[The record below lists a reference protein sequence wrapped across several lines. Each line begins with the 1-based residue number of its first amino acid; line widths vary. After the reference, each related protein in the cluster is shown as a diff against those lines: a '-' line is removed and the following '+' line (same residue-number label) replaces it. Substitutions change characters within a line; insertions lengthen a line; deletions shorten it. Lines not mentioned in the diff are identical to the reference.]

1 MPRRK
6 ASIRLWQTGLIVF
19 VVVVAMLV
27 LSGSVSAGLQ
37 TTLADK
43 ASATESRNASA
54 LARRL
59 EPEIPVTADSR
70 ARIAEIILEYRTV
83 YGTGIWVYD
92 RRGRLV
98 ESAYDTAPS
107 DAALARVRD
116 LARADAAPHA
126 ESDLRPGGWTLAGRA
141 MVGPA
146 GEHAGVVVL
155 ASPVAESLRIL
166 DSVRGRIWITFWV
179 SLVIAGVLGFAFSEI
194 IRRRVGAMLVAA
206 DAIAEGDFQLR
217 LPTGLVPDEV
227 QDLALAYNRM
237 AVRLGDAFG
246 AMEESR
252 RQIAAVVESMT
263 EGVVAFDPAGSVRVI
278 NPEAARL
285 LGVDERDAV
294 ARAADELTAEPGVR
308 EVVHAALEGSST
320 ARIVTLGP
328 YTALLNCT
336 TLFREDGEVDGAVLL
351 LSDVTEQR
359 RIEAAQRRFVADASH
374 EMRTP
379 IAAIKGMLEL
389 LADGATD
396 DPAVRDDFIATMQV
410 EADRLGR
417 LVIDLLTL
425 AQLDA
430 GSLKLSPHAEWVT
443 DLLGD
448 VARVMHTLAEQ
459 GGVTLAVEPPADD
472 VQVLV
477 DRDRVIQ
484 VLLSFTDNAIKHSGA
499 GSTVRLRGALAQG
512 RVRLEVADEG
522 PGIEPEERSRLF
534 ERFYRANEPRQGSH
548 PSHGVRGGGTGL
560 GLAIAKEIVEAHGSH
575 IEVTSAPGTGST
587 FSFEVPIA

>member
-37 TTLADK
+37 AALADK
-43 ASATESRNASA
+43 VSTTEARGASA
-54 LARRL
+54 LARRI
-59 EPEIPVTADSR
+59 EPELPVTAESR
-70 ARIAEIILEYRTV
+70 PRIAEIVLEYRTV
-83 YGTGIWVYD
+83 YETGVWVYD

-116 LARADAAPHA
+116 VAQADAAPHA
-126 ESDLRPGGWTLAGRA
+126 ETDLRPGGWALAARA
-141 MVGPA
+141 MSTPA

-155 ASPVAESLRIL
+155 ASPVDESLRIL
-166 DSVRGRIWITFWV
+166 DSVRDRIWVTFWV

-237 AVRLGDAFG
+237 AVRLGEAFG
-246 AMEESR
+246 VMEESR

-263 EGVVAFDPAGSVRVI
+263 EGVVAFDPAGQVRVI

-285 LGVDERDAV
+285 LGVEENDAIG
-294 ARAADELTAEPGVR
+294 RAADELTAEPGVR
-308 EVVHAALEGSST
+308 EVVHAALAGSST
-320 ARIVTLGP
+320 ARIVTLGH

-336 TLFREDGEVDGAVLL
+336 TLLRENGEVDGAVLL

-389 LADGATD
+389 LADGAVD

-417 LVIDLLTL
+417 LVTDLLTL

-430 GSLKLSPHAEWVT
+430 GSLKLSQQPEWVA

-459 GGVTLAVEPPADD
+459 DGVTLAVEPPADD
-472 VQVLV
+472 VQVLA
-477 DRDRVIQ
+477 DRDRVMQ
-484 VLLSFTDNAIKHSGA
+484 VLLSFTDNAIEHSTA
-499 GSTVRLRGALAQG
+499 GSTVYLRGVLLG
-512 RVRLEVADEG
+512 DRVRLEVADEG
-522 PGIEPEERSRLF
+522 PGIEPEEHARVF
-534 ERFYRANEPRQGSH
+534 ERFYRANEPRHGRRGG
-548 PSHGVRGGGTGL
+548 PSSRGGGTGL

-575 IEVTSAPGTGST
+575 IDIRSAPGAGTT
-587 FSFEVPIA
+587 FSFEVPVA